1 MRGWLPTSLKYRHS
15 MKHVHKSVLLWYSP
29 REMYG
34 LVTDVQAYPHFLP
47 WCDRAEVVQTHDDGV
62 TARVHIA
69 FAGVHQAFTTRNVNE
84 PGVSVTMHLVDG
96 PFSKLEGTWRF
107 TPLQK
112 PAQAAGGS
120 GDPLDAQACK
130 VEFSLSYAFSSRAL
144 SLVVSPVFD
153 RIANT
158 FVEAFV
164 KRAEQVHGPR

>member
-1 MRGWLPTSLKYRHS
+1 

-34 LVTDVQAYPHFLP
+34 LVTDVQAYPQFLP
-47 WCDRAEVVQTHDDGV
+47 WCERAEVLQTHGDGV
-62 TARVHIA
+62 TARLHIA
-69 FAGVHQAFTTRNVNE
+69 FAGVHQAFTTRNLNTPCE
-84 PGVSVTMHLVDG
+84 TVTMQLVDG

-107 TPLQK
+107 VPLQK
-112 PAQAAGGS
+112 PGGAA
-120 GDPLDAQACK
+120 DALTEPADAPACK
-130 VEFSLSYAFSSRAL
+130 VEFALSYAFSSRAL

-164 KRAEQVHGPR
+164 KRAEQVYGAR

>member
-1 MRGWLPTSLKYRHS
+1 

-47 WCDRAEVVQTHDDGV
+47 WCDRAEVIQPHDDGI
-62 TARVHIA
+62 TARLHIA
-69 FAGVHQAFTTRNVNE
+69 FAGVHQAFTTRNVNQPFE
-84 PGVSVTMHLVDG
+84 SVAMHLVDG
-96 PFSKLEGTWRF
+96 PFSNLEGTWRF

-112 PAQAAGGS
+112 PGQTPDAT
-120 GDPLDAQACK
+120 GDPADAPACK
-130 VEFSLSYAFSSRAL
+130 VEFSLAYAFSSRAL

>member
-1 MRGWLPTSLKYRHS
+1 

-34 LVTDVQAYPHFLP
+34 LVTDVQAYPQFLP
-47 WCDRAEVVQTHDDGV
+47 WCDRAEVLATHDDGV
-62 TARVHIA
+62 TAKVHIA

-84 PGVSVTMHLVDG
+84 PGVSVAMRLVDG
-96 PFSKLEGTWRF
+96 PFSKLEGLWRF
-107 TPLQK
+107 TPLQQPGQGTS
-112 PAQAAGGS
+112 PA
-120 GDPLDAQACK
+120 DPIDSPACK
-130 VEFSLSYAFSSRAL
+130 VEFSLSYSFSSRAL

>member
-1 MRGWLPTSLKYRHS
+1 

-34 LVTDVQAYPHFLP
+34 LVTDVQGYPQFLP
-47 WCDRAEVVQTHDDGV
+47 WCDRAEVIATHDDGV
-62 TARVHIA
+62 TARLHIA
-69 FAGVHQAFTTRNVNE
+69 FAGVHQAFTTRNVQM
-84 PGVSVTMHLVDG
+84 PGHSVVMNLVDG
-96 PFSKLEGTWRF
+96 PFSRLEGTWRF
-107 TPLQK
+107 TPLHK
-112 PAQAAGGS
+112 PGHTAPAGQ
-120 GDPLDAQACK
+120 DPLDSPACK
-130 VEFSLSYAFSSRAL
+130 VEFSLHYAFASRAL

>member
-1 MRGWLPTSLKYRHS
+1 

-34 LVTDVQAYPHFLP
+34 LVTDVQAYPQFLP
-47 WCDRAEVVQTHDDGV
+47 WCDRTEVVETHDDGV

-69 FAGVHQAFTTRNVNE
+69 FAGVHQAFTTRNVHQA
-84 PGVSVTMHLVDG
+84 GASVTMCLVDG

-112 PAQAAGGS
+112 PGQAGATPS
-120 GDPLDAQACK
+120 DPVDAPACK

-164 KRAEQVHGPR
+164 KRAQEVHGPR

>member
-1 MRGWLPTSLKYRHS
+1 

-34 LVTDVQAYPHFLP
+34 LVTDVQAYPQFLP
-47 WCDRAEVVQTHDDGV
+47 WCDRAEVLATHDDGM
-62 TARVHIA
+62 TAKLHIA

-84 PGVSVTMHLVDG
+84 PGTSVNMRLVDG
-96 PFSKLEGTWRF
+96 PFSQLEGTWRF

-112 PAQAAGGS
+112 PGQTSDQPA
-120 GDPLDAQACK
+120 DPLDAPACK

-144 SLVVSPVFD
+144 SLVISPVFD

>member
-1 MRGWLPTSLKYRHS
+1 

-34 LVTDVQAYPHFLP
+34 LVTDVQAYPQFLP
-47 WCDRAEVVQTHDDGV
+47 WCDRAEVVETHDDGV

-69 FAGVHQAFTTRNVNE
+69 FAGVRQAFTTRNVHQ
-84 PGVSVTMHLVDG
+84 PGASVTMRLVDG

-112 PAQAAGGS
+112 PGQAADAPT
-120 GDPLDAQACK
+120 DPADSPACK
-130 VEFSLSYAFSSRAL
+130 VEFDLSYAFSSRAL
-144 SLVVSPVFD
+144 SLVISPVFD